1 MIYNCFC
8 TSLPPFHRLSA
19 YLAPFCVCL
28 NFRVWFCSPQHQRS
42 PTMWNKSDVLRF
54 PWLIKSPLIS
64 LWKQAPYALQS
75 ESGCTSVRRV
85 HCGMEPIASGQK
97 NKQDLTCYPV
107 HFLWGF
113 MSILWLTFVATRE
126 DIFHR
131 TTVTQISTIFP
142 WKQLFKILLSSF
154 ASKWMFAC
162 RVFHSNDYAAMCQ
175 HKCASLIRRGYL
187 ECHCHVIANLLQI
200 ISGRH
205 KGEEKIKNV

>member
-1 MIYNCFC
+1 MIDFNPINSHWFNQWLAANVTSVDLKRIVLDLKMIYNCFC

-64 LWKQAPYALQS
+64 LWKRAPYALQS

-97 NKQDLTCYPV
+97 NKQDVTHLPV
-107 HFLWGF
+107 HFYRTQGSDLWV
-113 MSILWLTFVATRE
+113 WLGPSV
-126 DIFHR
+126 
-131 TTVTQISTIFP
+131 S
-142 WKQLFKILLSSF
+142 
-154 ASKWMFAC
+154 
-162 RVFHSNDYAAMCQ
+162 
-175 HKCASLIRRGYL
+175 
-187 ECHCHVIANLLQI
+187 
-200 ISGRH
+200 
-205 KGEEKIKNV
+205 

>member
-1 MIYNCFC
+1 MSGFDLVHNANDAKQIWCFA
-8 TSLPPFHRLSA
+8 LPVINQVPPYKLMKASI
-19 YLAPFCVCL
+19 
-28 NFRVWFCSPQHQRS
+28 
-42 PTMWNKSDVLRF
+42 LR
-54 PWLIKSPLIS
+54 
-64 LWKQAPYALQS
+64 
-75 ESGCTSVRRV
+75 SGCTSVRRV

-175 HKCASLIRRGYL
+175 HKCVSLIRRGYL
-187 ECHCHVIANLLQI
+187 ECQCHVIANLDAIL
-200 ISGRH
+200 STSR
-205 KGEEKIKNV
+205 